1 MALLQAVTVAIS
13 CIRTIAPDQ
22 MPHLLRFLLLSAT
35 PVNAGR
41 IILQIREQLKF
52 VGVVD
57 PRAARS
63 KKLKG
68 KASAKSTDG
77 AILDTLRSGLRFKN
91 VNCLNLQFILQQS
104 TVDWGSSPLELS
116 EILFVAMFKLL
127 LGCAFL

>member
-1 MALLQAVTVAIS
+1 VTVAIS

-91 VNCLNLQFILQQS
+91 VNCLNL
-104 TVDWGSSPLELS
+104 
-116 EILFVAMFKLL
+116 
-127 LGCAFL
+127 